1 MDKTTIRKKI
11 LQAIFILLFIN
22 SFSHLKSAEQPR
34 IDVGQFLKLESH
46 KYILTAP
53 KKARSIFQSS
63 IDKINNECCDEGFP
77 KKNRVEEIKNIL
89 EDCLNTNCEKRV
101 LPIFDPKKP
110 PKKILTFR
118 SIQELDNLILENEK
132 FKYTK
137 LTQKFNENR
146 TEKLKNEKNT
156 NILKDN
162 ISELE
167 NENKKLKNTVDKML
181 QSYQKKIT
189 KLEKQNEEL
198 EKKFNEAYEMLPP
211 MKKKKFNKK

>member
-1 MDKTTIRKKI
+1 MKNVI
-11 LQAIFILLFIN
+11 QLFIFVILFGN
-22 SFSHLKSAEQPR
+22 FSVAKSTEQPR

-63 IDKINNECCDEGFP
+63 IDKINNECCDDSFP
-77 KKNRVEEIKNIL
+77 KKNKVEEIKTIL
-89 EDCLNTNCEKRV
+89 EDCLDSNCEKRMI
-101 LPIFDPKKP
+101 PIFDPKKP
-110 PKKILTFR
+110 PKKILAFR

-146 TEKLKNEKNT
+146 TEKLKNEKNI
-156 NILKDN
+156 NVLKDN

-167 NENKKLKNTVDKML
+167 NENKKLKSTVDKML

-198 EKKFNEAYEMLPP
+198 EKKFNEAYESLPP
-211 MKKKKFNKK
+211 AKKKKFNKK